1 MLFVDFAWNLNNS
14 KISCFQHWRASSF
27 WAPSSIITTVP
38 FYQRIWRKILHD
50 MNNLLN
56 FLINCWTKGTFSRLL
71 TCKDINSVQKLD
83 HYCCKLQIA
92 WKWWNETRLAPI
104 LLTNSW
110 DSFTNLKFWICKY
123 LLWFLFKGQTERKKL
138 FWNNKKLVSFST
150 AQIKKNRGNNWWIKL
165 VKLSDEFIICSV
177 VVK

>member
-1 MLFVDFAWNLNNS
+1 MN
-14 KISCFQHWRASSF
+14 KK
-27 WAPSSIITTVP
+27 
-38 FYQRIWRKILHD
+38 FYMTL
-50 MNNLLN
+50 NNLLN

-123 LLWFLFKGQTERKKL
+123 LLWFLFKGQTERKKNCFGTIRSL
-138 FWNNKKLVSFST
+138 FLFQLLKLKKIVETIGES
-150 AQIKKNRGNNWWIKL
+150 NWWNCL
-165 VKLSDEFIICSV
+165 MNSLYAVL
-177 VVK
+177 